1 MFDPYNIFL
10 KQDAYCW
17 VNTHQNIEATR
28 TQITILIGW
37 ASNTSVPAA
46 TAVSVFKAIGIF
58 ALEQNVIPCHIT
70 ICDAAEIEKA
80 TQINGSESPI
90 NISPERNSA
99 TQ

>member
-1 MFDPYNIFL
+1 
-10 KQDAYCW
+10 
-17 VNTHQNIEATR
+17 
-28 TQITILIGW
+28 
-37 ASNTSVPAA
+37 
-46 TAVSVFKAIGIF
+46 VSVFKAIGIF